1 MQSTSTQSNGG
12 SRLVLI
18 LSSERSGSTLLRVI
32 LGEHSRIVA
41 PSEFFLMRYPDYQT
55 WRLQKPEA
63 IESLVEFFRLVGS
76 VRTAAEIDA
85 TCEGLSTVEV
95 YRWLLSALPPG
106 MFLVDKTPAYANS
119 VDTLRRSLA
128 LDPYYI
134 WLIRHPLAIIES
146 HVRIKTEKSGAHRV
160 QALRERI
167 RRYAEALIGSR
178 STETNLL
185 ARLREMK
192 WLLQQTNI
200 NAFLSSVPDTRKTV
214 VHFEDLV
221 RAPEATLQVLCSGL
235 GIAIEPSMLHVRL
248 KDRKMNP
255 NLGDPNFHTHA
266 RVDQRKAFAWREQFS
281 ETQLG
286 IETVNLMRAIRVRQE
301 FAERQP

>member
-18 LSSERSGSTLLRVI
+18 LSSERSGSTLLRVM

-55 WRLQKPEA
+55 WRSQKPEA
-63 IESLVEFFRLVGS
+63 IESLVEYFRLLGS

-85 TCEGLSTVEV
+85 RCLGLSTVEV

-146 HVRIKTEKSGAHRV
+146 HVRIKTKKSGAHRLQV
-160 QALRERI
+160 LRERI
-167 RRYAEALIGSR
+167 RQYAEALIGSR

-200 NAFLSSVPDTRKTV
+200 NAFLSSVPHTRKTV

-235 GIAIEPSMLHVRL
+235 GIAIEPSMLQVRL

-255 NLGDPNFHTHA
+255 NLGDPNFHTHT
-266 RVDQRKAFAWREQFS
+266 RVDQRKAFAWRERFS
-281 ETQLG
+281 ESQLG
-286 IETVNLMRAIRVRQE
+286 IETVNLMRAIGVGQE
-301 FAERQP
+301 VAERQP